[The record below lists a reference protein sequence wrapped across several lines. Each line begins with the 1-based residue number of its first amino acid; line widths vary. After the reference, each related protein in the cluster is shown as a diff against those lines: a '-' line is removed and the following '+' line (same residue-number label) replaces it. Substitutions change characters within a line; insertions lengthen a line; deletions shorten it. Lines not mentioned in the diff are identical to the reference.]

1 MQKVLVKRVGFHY
14 NLGMTKET
22 KEMEELKN
30 FMKELQELRLRYP
43 NVVISSESGFE
54 AVEASVNQ
62 QIVYISEEFEK

>member
-1 MQKVLVKRVGFHY
+1 MQKVLVKRIGFHY

-22 KEMEELKN
+22 KEMEELEN

-62 QIVYISEEFEK
+62 QIVYIS